1 MLVIMTLA
9 ACAPEPARS
18 EPPTAVEAAQ
28 QSPAPAPTPLVE
40 APPANEAP
48 APAVNAAPAPTGL
61 VANDPRWHASLR
73 AIAAGYPSWG
83 RVDDQ
88 MRWAP
93 TLCAMPQ
100 PARARI
106 SASADDS
113 THGRKLYTLYAKDPA
128 AYGAQ
133 KSFMPA
139 PEVAG
144 LADIKQ
150 VVVKESFVPI
160 ETARPDRSM
169 GLGGGLMPAEH
180 KGKTYVPGD
189 ALGIYVVF
197 QPNKPSA
204 DTDDGWVYG
213 TVSADLKT
221 VTSSGKVA
229 SCMGCHQKVPKG
241 RLFGLAEKQEWPP
254 GPGPDGRHQSSNSAN
269 LK

>member
-1 MLVIMTLA
+1 MRSVLVIMTLA

-18 EPPTAVEAAQ
+18 EPPTAVEATQ
-28 QSPAPAPTPLVE
+28 QAPAAEPAPIVE
-40 APPANEAP
+40 APNA
-48 APAVNAAPAPTGL
+48 NAAPAPAPAPAASPGP
-61 VANDPRWHASLR
+61 VANDPRWHATLR
-73 AIAAGYPSWG
+73 AIAAGYTTWG

-106 SASADDS
+106 SASGDES

-139 PEVAG
+139 PEVTG
-144 LADIKQ
+144 LADIAQ
-150 VVVKESFVPI
+150 VVVKEAFVPV
-160 ETARPDRSM
+160 ETAKPDRSM
-169 GLGGGLMPAEH
+169 GFGRELMPAEH
-180 KGKTYVPGD
+180 GGKTFVPGD
-189 ALGIYVVF
+189 PLGIYVVF
-197 QPNKPSA
+197 QPKKNSP
-204 DTDDGWVYG
+204 DTDAGWVYG

-254 GPGPDGRHQSSNSAN
+254 GPGPDGRHHAP
-269 LK
+269 K

>member
-1 MLVIMTLA
+1 MRSVLVIMTLA
-9 ACAPEPARS
+9 ACAPELARS
-18 EPPTAVEAAQ
+18 EPPTAVAAAQ
-28 QSPAPAPTPLVE
+28 QTPTPTPVIATPVVE
-40 APPANEAP
+40 LAP
-48 APAVNAAPAPTGL
+48 APAGA

-73 AIAAGYPSWG
+73 AIAAGYTNWG

-93 TLCAMPQ
+93 HLCAMPR

-106 SASADDS
+106 SASSDEG

-144 LADIKQ
+144 LTDIKQ
-150 VVVKESFVPI
+150 VVVKEAFVPV
-160 ETARPDRSM
+160 ETATPRPM
-169 GLGGGLMPAEH
+169 PWAGGGLMPAEH
-180 KGKTYVPGD
+180 KGKTYEPGD

-197 QPNKPSA
+197 QPNKASA

-213 TVSADLKT
+213 TVSADLTT

-229 SCMGCHQKVPKG
+229 SCMGCHQKVPRG

-254 GPGPDGRHQSSNSAN
+254 GPGPDGRHRSPNAAN
-269 LK
+269 NK